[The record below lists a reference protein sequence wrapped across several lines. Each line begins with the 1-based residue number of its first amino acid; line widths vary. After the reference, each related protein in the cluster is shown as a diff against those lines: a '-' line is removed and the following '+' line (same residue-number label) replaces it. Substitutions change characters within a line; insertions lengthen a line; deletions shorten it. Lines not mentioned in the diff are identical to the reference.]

1 MAAAG
6 GGIRRLF
13 GQGGPLHDAAAVPGE
28 NDGVQNLFAGSIG
41 IYKNAGSHRV
51 VIRSV
56 EEAQEMVALASH
68 LLILLTHL
76 LKLVLAAVHM
86 PHDYARAARGWRV
99 TCRTQRRLIA
109 KRLRRNPSLRP
120 TVAEEVADAY
130 ESAREEAT
138 AALEIAEDAAPPQ
151 CPWTPEQVLDI
162 DFWPA

>member
-1 MAAAG
+1 MHPNAKLYEEDVYAWVQTTAALLRAG
-6 GGIRRLF
+6 KW
-13 GQGGPLHDAAAVPGE
+13 HEVD
-28 NDGVQNLFAGSIG
+28 
-41 IYKNAGSHRV
+41 
-51 VIRSV
+51 V
-56 EEAQEMVALASH
+56 EHLIEEIEDVGHSQQDALASH

-76 LKLVLAAVHM
+76 LKLALAAVHM